1 MNLVSPACLHAHAG
15 NPWLPCTMPVT
26 SAGGSIREGPLRSLR
41 SEVVGRARSM
51 SFDVRRSHR
60 SWSQTSSRWLRRRFY
75 FLTRA
80 AVQET
85 KAGSNTTQEQELEN
99 WQLLSNGCFKGR
111 LNGGLVVEFK
121 GELVGPSD
129 PGIVIGP
136 DGQRY
141 ALGQPARNINDEET
155 ATETKARAPDSSL
168 LQIAVAS
175 AAAAVAAVAAYL
187 VLPGLLQSSQTPQI
201 APSSN
206 VPITRTNVT
215 IVETKKT
222 LPDGSTARITD
233 RTTRKERT
241 APGKPS
247 VVTERTTR
255 TEKVVRD
262 ETRPVVIVLQPEII
276 QELRQ

>member
-1 MNLVSPACLHAHAG
+1 MDLVSPACLLAHAR
-15 NPWLPCTMPVT
+15 NLWLPGATPV
-26 SAGGSIREGPLRSLR
+26 SSGCGSIREGSFVSLR
-41 SEVVGRARSM
+41 GGAGWRSR
-51 SFDVRRSHR
+51 SNGSPIYWGQRSWLQRRSR
-60 SWSQTSSRWLRRRFY
+60 QLQRTFRFPQ
-75 FLTRA
+75 RA
-80 AVQET
+80 AVQDSRGG
-85 KAGSNTTQEQELEN
+85 ATTTEEQELEN
-99 WQLLSNGCFKGR
+99 WQLLSNGCFKGE
-111 LNGGLVVEFK
+111 LKGGIVVEFM

-136 DGQRY
+136 GGQRY
-141 ALGQPARNINDEET
+141 ILGQASRTTTNNEKAASET
-155 ATETKARAPDSSL
+155 AQASDNSL
-168 LQIAVAS
+168 VQIVVAS

-187 VLPGLLQSSQTPQI
+187 VLPGLLQSSQTQI

-222 LPDGSTARITD
+222 LPDGSTAKITD

-241 APGKPS
+241 VPGKAP

-262 ETRPVVIVLQPEII
+262 ETKTALIVIQQAPG
-276 QELRQ
+276 Q